1 MFAFRALMLTT
12 TVLAG
17 IAIATSAL
25 AQSSGGDCSSGNN
38 NSNSSS
44 SSSSGSGG
52 GQTGTFQGQGSYA
65 NAVSSFESS
74 NQATQV
80 NSSGYMGLYQMGGQA
95 LTQAGYVSPTKSNY
109 NLQWNGTDGIW
120 STQQFLNNPQAQY
133 NAWTKY
139 EQGNWKLLQANGSTA
154 YIGQIG
160 PNGQP
165 ITASGLLMG
174 SQFGAGAVKQYL
186 TNGCTGSAVD
196 GNGVCVGTMIS
207 KGNGFDVSNI
217 TGQSSD
223 ATGSGSQGSGS
234 SGGGGSSGTGNQSG
248 GGGNCSEQPT
258 DMTSKTCDATMPII
272 EGINCGRFPAELQ
285 GFCNQYKPYL
295 MTRDKCVEAEKW
307 AEEQVK
313 NGGQQGGQ
321 GVQQVQQP
329 DDPKEGKEAGGGGG
343 PLTEPN
349 VVNLGDDSEPGSS
362 QSTPITPQPNQAVG
376 GGPGGSPNN
385 EVTGQPASGGPQAPE
400 DGKPKIKPGQW
411 AEACK
416 KQTKYDGSSA
426 WSYVLWC
433 SQLKADPPRRQSSN
447 EPGISGNLG
456 YSGPG
461 SLGVSGNSSPMP
473 GGGGTVSNPVSPS
486 DPSGSGSSSGG
497 GGGGGG
503 GSYTGQRPENSTK
516 NSNYT
521 EPRQDPQCFQRLQ
534 SAGVQATFEGFNAAS
549 RIEPKTG
556 RKCFVA
562 TSVAVRKWASAS
574 LPHAVPNMNCPLAEK
589 VNDWLKGVGASSVTD
604 YGSYGC
610 RPMNGNKGGGVH
622 LSMHSYGDAYDMAS
636 MDGQKFNSWGRAPA
650 IQEKAWQ
657 AACGKFDR
665 VLGPGYYAGSAG
677 HYVHFHVE
685 QGHGGSCNR

>member
-1 MFAFRALMLTT
+1 MLPFRALMLTT

-17 IAIATSAL
+17 LAIATGAF

-38 NSNSSS
+38 NSNSTSS
-44 SSSSGSGG
+44 TSGG
-52 GQTGTFQGQGSYA
+52 GQTGVFQGQGSYA
-65 NAVSSFESS
+65 NAVSSFESTNNAAS
-74 NQATQV
+74 V
-80 NSSGYMGLYQMGGQA
+80 NPRGYLGLYQMGGMA
-95 LTQAGYVSPTKSNY
+95 LTQAGYVSPTNSNS
-109 NLQWNGTDGIW
+109 NLQWNGTDGIY
-120 STQQFLNNPQAQY
+120 STQQFLSNPQAQY

-154 YIGQIG
+154 YIGQTG
-160 PNGQP
+160 PDGQP

-207 KGNGFDVSNI
+207 KGNGYDVSNI
-217 TGQSSD
+217 TGQSD
-223 ATGSGSQGSGS
+223 TGSTGGGSS
-234 SGGGGSSGTGNQSG
+234 SGGGSGGGTSSNGTGNSSG
-248 GGGNCSEQPT
+248 NGGNCSSEQPT
-258 DMTSKTCDATMPII
+258 DMTSQTCNATMPII
-272 EGINCGRFPAELQ
+272 EGINCGRFPSELQ
-285 GFCNQYKPYL
+285 SFCNQYKPYL
-295 MTRDKCVEAEKW
+295 MTRDKCEEAEKW

-313 NGGQQGGQ
+313 NGGQGSSQ

-329 DDPKEGKEAGGGGG
+329 SDPQEGKESGGGGG
-343 PLTEPN
+343 PLIEPN

-362 QSTPITPQPNQAVG
+362 QSTPITPQPSLAVG
-376 GGPGGSPNN
+376 GGPGGTPNN
-385 EVTGQPASGGPQAPE
+385 DVSGQPASGGPVPV
-400 DGKPKIKPGQW
+400 GKIKPGQW

-447 EPGISGNLG
+447 APGIAGNLG

-461 SLGVSGNSSPMP
+461 NLGVSGNSSPMS
-473 GGGGTVSNPVSPS
+473 GGGTVSNPVSAS
-486 DPSGSGSSSGG
+486 DPGGSSGG
-497 GGGGGG
+497 GGGSSGGEYNG
-503 GSYTGQRPENSTK
+503 TRPQNSTK

-549 RIEPKTG
+549 KIEPRTG
-556 RKCFVA
+556 RRCFVA
-562 TSVAVRKWASAS
+562 TSVSVRKWASAS
-574 LPHAVPNMNCPLAEK
+574 MGKAVPNMNCPLAEK
-589 VNDWLKGVGASSVTD
+589 VNDWIKGLGVGQVTD

-622 LSMHSYGDAYDMAS
+622 LSMHSYGDAYDLAS
-636 MDGQKFNSWGRAPA
+636 MDGQKFAVWSRAPA
-650 IQEKAWQ
+650 IQQRAWQ

-665 VLGPGYYAGSAG
+665 VLGPGYYGGA
-677 HYVHFHVE
+677 YVHFHVE